1 MKALA
6 LLSGGLDSTLAIK
19 LILEQGIEVEA
30 VNFFTPFCQCNRRSG
45 CGGYEA
51 KKVADRFGIKLK
63 VFNLDTEY
71 IQMIKSPKFGYGK
84 NLNPCIDCRIFM
96 HQKAK
101 QYMQETGAAFIIT
114 GEVLGQRPMSQ
125 HKSALNIIDRE
136 SDLKGLVLRPLSAK
150 LLPLT
155 IPEKQGWVKRERLL
169 EISGR
174 SRKPQ
179 MALAKNYKINDY
191 PCPAGGCLLT
201 DAGFSRRLKDLM
213 DYLELTLNN
222 IELLKLGRHFRF
234 SPLAKVIV
242 GRNKEENEKIVSL
255 RKSGDFYFYPVA
267 NKGPIAIG
275 CGKFSEQDIADA
287 SKIVARYCDNYTNS
301 KIKIANHIWPDGEV
315 SLLQAEPMEDLQ
327 LQKFRL

>member
-19 LILEQGIEVEA
+19 VILEQGLEVEA
-30 VNFFTPFCQCNRRSG
+30 LNFFTAFCQCNRKSG

-51 KKVADRFGIKLK
+51 KKVADKFGIKLK
-63 VFNLDTEY
+63 VFNLDAEY
-71 IQMIKSPKFGYGK
+71 IQMVKNPKFGYGK

-101 QYMQETGAAFIIT
+101 QYMQQIGASFIIT

-125 HKSALNIIDRE
+125 HKAALNIIDRE

-155 IPEKQGWVKRERLL
+155 IPEKEGWVEREKLL
-169 EISGR
+169 EITGR

-201 DAGFSRRLKDLM
+201 DAGFSRRMRDLM
-213 DYLELTLNN
+213 DYLEPTLNN

-242 GRNKEENEKIVSL
+242 GRNKEENEKIVNL
-255 RKSGDFYFYPVA
+255 RISGDFYFYPVED
-267 NKGPIAIG
+267 KGPVAIG
-275 CGKFSEQDIADA
+275 RGKFSREDIVDA
-287 SKIVARYCDNYTNS
+287 SKIVARYSDNYTNG
-301 KIKIANHIWPDGEV
+301 KIKIANLIWPDGKV
-315 SLLQAEPMEDLQ
+315 SLLQVEPMQDAQ
-327 LQKFRL
+327 LEKLRL